1 MNTFPLQITAS
12 FRAVLRRHHPL
23 LGAPS
28 LASSLVK
35 SFPRRMPEKVKLK
48 MHLWTKF
55 CSLLQLNRDLVK
67 PQLTQLG
74 VASAVPTSP
83 WPWCLEESFL
93 PLKKPEGNLRKL
105 ESPGC
110 NLSILYNRFLSYNLY
125 TYSCLFYAPKF
136 CPSLRP
142 WYESV
147 SSVIRDVSKARGP
160 RIPRQGKFQGRRSVK
175 RPGRCVNMMLR
186 TPKR

>member
-12 FRAVLRRHHPL
+12 FRAVLRHHHPL

-28 LASSLVK
+28 LASSFAK
-35 SFPRRMPEKVKLK
+35 SCPRRMPEKVKLK

-67 PQLTQLG
+67 LQLTQLG
-74 VASAVPTSP
+74 VASAFPTSL

-105 ESPGC
+105 ESPEC
-110 NLSILYNRFLSYNLY
+110 NLSVLYNRYMSYNLY
-125 TYSCLFYAPKF
+125 TYSYLF
-136 CPSLRP
+136 
-142 WYESV
+142 
-147 SSVIRDVSKARGP
+147 
-160 RIPRQGKFQGRRSVK
+160 
-175 RPGRCVNMMLR
+175 
-186 TPKR
+186 